1 MVMIFL
7 KMSVQSYKIIL
18 YSSFIIRI
26 YFVPLQPEI
35 KNMKQTMILA
45 AGLGTR
51 LKPLTD
57 TMPKAL
63 VPVGGKPLLDI
74 NIRRLQAQGYD
85 RFVVNIHHFAQQI
98 RDHVAQQDYAPLV
111 HFSDETDALLETGGG
126 LKKAQDLFRPD
137 EPILIHNVDILDNV
151 DYGWFSRQHQAD
163 EDAVLLVSKRQTKR
177 YLLFDNAMRLMGWIN
192 KETGEVKSPFPW
204 LRTAELTLGDDL
216 QVKAEANSSTKDR
229 SVASHSSTKDRSV
242 ASHSSLFTLH
252 SSLNAFAFS
261 GIHSFSPRL
270 FPLMDRFPDR
280 FSIIDFYLSVCHRAH
295 IVGLVKDDLDV
306 LDVGKLDSLDAAEH
320 FLGSSHHPFPL
331 LNQEGC
337 PKDGVVQVS
346 PLDSGGVS
354 EGRGGTTIA

>member
-85 RFVVNIHHFAQQI
+85 RFIVNIHHFAQQI

-216 QVKAEANSSTKDR
+216 QVT
-229 SVASHSSTKDRSV
+229 SH
-242 ASHSSLFTLH
+242 HSPLTTHLY
-252 SSLNAFAFS
+252 AFAFS

-306 LDVGKLDSLDAAEH
+306 LDVGKLDSLEQAE
-320 FLGSSHHPFPL
+320 
-331 LNQEGC
+331 QY
-337 PKDGVVQVS
+337 VQS
-346 PLDSGGVS
+346 F
-354 EGRGGTTIA
+354 TI